1 MYYMDLSIIIDDIQ
15 FTLLFMTRLN
25 ENYEKIIKIKV
36 NVLNERRETKI
47 YPDFWVYQ
55 SNSELGLWRLCIFS
69 DQRRTRVAEGIFTPF
84 DKGIDYVQSTLIHLE
99 LQKFINKN
107 IHNIRIEEFDPELH
121 KCICFERFNG
131 CNQPFPDEFEDEVPL
146 IDMIINDEETR
157 PIYEEPFKLID
168 QQLTCGKENPRI
180 NDILRDFSIN
190 FKEQYNIID
199 VICVDKHSFIFMNII
214 KSNGYI
220 FSIELERKSYL
231 SDSKTNR
238 ILLYVM
244 VTQLKT
250 HNISESEYSENI
262 INICGKLFHIFP
274 FLLIPSGSKINFY
287 GIYEH
292 YIPSG
297 IFICKLFD
305 YTRQC
310 LREEIISNEC
320 TQSYT
325 YIGNRYYN
333 LFPLLELV
341 EYLQSTC
348 SIKSKTSKKKSHKRR
363 KTYKFHNKKFFIKT
377 RGRSKTRKSNTKR
390 RIKLN

>member
-1 MYYMDLSIIIDDIQ
+1 MDLSIIIDDIQ

-36 NVLNERRETKI
+36 NVLNELRETKI

-107 IHNIRIEEFDPELH
+107 IHNIRIEEFDPEVH

-157 PIYEEPFKLID
+157 TIYEEPFKLIND
-168 QQLTCGKENPRI
+168 QLTCGKESPRV

-199 VICVDKHSFIFMNII
+199 IKCLDKHSFIFMNII

-231 SDSKTNR
+231 PESKTNR

-244 VTQLKT
+244 L
-250 HNISESEYSENI
+250 HN
-262 INICGKLFHIFP
+262 
-274 FLLIPSGSKINFY
+274 
-287 GIYEH
+287 
-292 YIPSG
+292 
-297 IFICKLFD
+297 
-305 YTRQC
+305 
-310 LREEIISNEC
+310 
-320 TQSYT
+320 
-325 YIGNRYYN
+325 
-333 LFPLLELV
+333 
-341 EYLQSTC
+341 
-348 SIKSKTSKKKSHKRR
+348 
-363 KTYKFHNKKFFIKT
+363 
-377 RGRSKTRKSNTKR
+377 
-390 RIKLN
+390 